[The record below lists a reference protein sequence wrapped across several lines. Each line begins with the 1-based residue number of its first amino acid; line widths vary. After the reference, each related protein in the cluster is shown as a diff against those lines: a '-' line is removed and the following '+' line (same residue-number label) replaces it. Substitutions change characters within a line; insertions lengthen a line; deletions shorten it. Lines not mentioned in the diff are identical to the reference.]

1 MNIPIKKSLSRRFS
15 LIIST
20 VVTLFVLAAASL
32 LVLDNVKLFERS
44 LEERLTLAFNL
55 VEKTLPSAIWNLDQE
70 LLDDMVEALF
80 ADDAMAYV
88 QILAN
93 DKVLAA
99 KTHPDFSAES
109 REALQDTS
117 RFLFRSAEI
126 FFRGAKIG
134 DIEIAVFK
142 KRGQEI
148 LVHRILIILS
158 LTFLLICAI
167 VLTTF
172 AITKHYLTRP
182 LSAFI
187 QSAGLIADGEL
198 GAELDAEQQLELSQ
212 DEIGVLAEVFR
223 RMVAYLKNMTTL
235 ATHISMGDLEVEIVP
250 KSKNDVLGNA
260 FQHMTLYL
268 KAMAGAASAIANGD
282 LRQNIQAQS
291 DADILGTAFQKMT
304 YLRRTVS
311 QVIRGSEQLD
321 QVSDELKNLSQGM
334 TADMDHASRQISV
347 IASHSQQFNALMRD
361 AASATSESLAKIRDI
376 ANNSTR
382 IASVATDAMNIAS
395 RASQALSMLET
406 RSVEIQAFIKV
417 ITEIAQQTN
426 LLALNA
432 SIEAARAGEFGKG
445 FSVVANEVKE
455 LARGAARAV
464 EDITHRVEAIHTTN
478 TAISSAITQ
487 LFQII
492 QDIHHLS
499 TSTAET
505 IEDYALATNQIAHSV
520 TDAAQNSSEVTQAI
534 SDVETVSQ
542 HIVERANFMRQ
553 AAQTLTELA
562 EELHRLVAQFQI

>member
-15 LIIST
+15 VIIST

-32 LVLDNVKLFERS
+32 LVLDNVKIFERS
-44 LEERLTLAFNL
+44 LEDRLTLAFNL

-70 LLDDMVEALF
+70 LLDDVVEALF
-80 ADDAMAYV
+80 VDNAMAYV
-88 QILAN
+88 QILGN

-99 KTHPDFSAES
+99 KTHPDFSAET
-109 REALQDTS
+109 RETLQDAS
-117 RFLFRSAEI
+117 RFLFRSAAV
-126 FFRGAKIG
+126 FFRGDKIG
-134 DIEIAVFK
+134 GIEIAIFK
-142 KRGQEI
+142 KRGQEALI
-148 LVHRILIILS
+148 HRILIILS

-167 VLTTF
+167 VLSSF
-172 AITKHYLTRP
+172 MITKRYLTRP

-198 GAELDAEQQLELSQ
+198 GAELDAEQHLEVSQ

-223 RMVAYLKNMTTL
+223 QMVAYLKNMTTL
-235 ATHISMGDLEVEIVP
+235 ATRISMGDLEVEIVP

-260 FQHMTLYL
+260 FQNMTLYL
-268 KAMAGAASAIANGD
+268 KAIAGAASAIADGD

-291 DADILGTAFQKMT
+291 DADILGTAFQKMA

-311 QVIRGSEQLD
+311 QVVRGSEQLD
-321 QVSDELKNLSQGM
+321 QASEELKNMSLGM
-334 TADMDHASRQISV
+334 TTDMEHNSHQISV

-361 AASATSESLAKIRDI
+361 AASATAGSLSKIRAI
-376 ANNSTR
+376 ADNSTK

-395 RASQALSMLET
+395 KASQSLTQLET

-432 SIEAARAGEFGKG
+432 SIEAARAGELGKG

-455 LARGAARAV
+455 LARGTARAV
-464 EDITHRVEAIHTTN
+464 EDITQRVEAIHATN
-478 TAISSAITQ
+478 KGVSSAIMQ

-499 TSTAET
+499 TITAET

-520 TDAAQNSSEVTQAI
+520 TDAAENSGETTQAI
-534 SDVETVSQ
+534 ADVEIVSQ
-542 HIVERANFMRQ
+542 HIVERANFMHQ